1 LGWSSDLHLEAE
13 ALMLFAVMEQ
23 NRLLVAA
30 AKLAASVGAAWTE
43 YWLDLWEPY
52 W

>member
-1 LGWSSDLHLEAE
+1 
-13 ALMLFAVMEQ
+13 MLFAVMEQ